1 MVYSVTEGEDSKKN
15 VVSVAKKNLEDNTNT
30 LKANAKSLNFSA
42 GNLKA
47 RSAKAVIIGQSAK
60 AKEDG
65 KSTEATQAVIAAK
78 QRDLSSKRAQAS
90 KQRIAANV
98 QQILNDNEKKK
109 ATMTDVDAK
118 TSSIKTNAF
127 SVNKARVSTTV
138 TSSTKSGAKSKVR
151 EDIDMQA
158 IMRNYRSPE
167 YNKIVG
173 EFFDLSDRDTRLIL
187 TAVDEDD
194 QDKVIMSLTGKIY
207 NNMIDRVDD
216 IDFGDIPATKGDI
229 TQLPNYKK
237 LVESL
242 SLMSELMDRFKESK
256 DTIDVVKEALANVER
271 RTATWKKGFSL
282 NLELPMVMYDT
293 ITLAI
298 IESTGYLISMCVEFI
313 KSPSQDSFSIIVDK
327 SKANKSKEHLLF
339 DNLKK
344 FNDACR
350 NGTVD
355 NTMDYIIKSN
365 TKNFV
370 GFATGTTAI
379 YGVVGIAGLL
389 LVIIPIIRELI
400 FLFYYQRVRMSDYF
414 EMQADL
420 LEINAYNIQNNNSN
434 FSREEKKSIANKQ
447 MAIATRFRKISDSL
461 AVDAKSA
468 EVKATKEI
476 SSSNKK
482 FKADEVMDEV
492 PDSAAA
498 ALF

>member
-1 MVYSVTEGEDSKKN
+1 MVYSITEGENKKN
-15 VVSVAKKNLEDNTNT
+15 VVAMAKNDSAEAGSASGVMKTNNFHAGHLNTKSTKAVVVGQKAKKD
-30 LKANAKSLNFSA
+30 AD
-42 GNLKA
+42 
-47 RSAKAVIIGQSAK
+47 
-60 AKEDG
+60 KE
-65 KSTEATQAVIAAK
+65 EAQQAVLALK
-78 QRDLSSKRAQAS
+78 QRDLSSKRAEAS
-90 KQRIAANV
+90 KKRIAVNV
-98 QQILNDNEKKK
+98 QQILKDNEKKK
-109 ATMTDVDAK
+109 ATQTDVDAR
-118 TSSIKTNAF
+118 TSGIKTNAF
-127 SVNKARVSTTV
+127 SMNSSRVSATV
-138 TSSTKSGAKSKVR
+138 TTSTKAATKSKIR

-158 IMRNYRSPE
+158 IMSVYKSPE
-167 YNKIVG
+167 YKKIVG
-173 EFFDLSDRDTRLIL
+173 EFFDISDRETRLIL

-216 IDFGDIPATKGDI
+216 IDFGDIPSTKGDI

-242 SLMSELMDRFKESK
+242 GLMSELMDRFKESK

-282 NLELPMVMYDT
+282 NLELPMVMYNT

-313 KSPSQDSFSIIVDK
+313 KNPSQDSFNIIVDR

-370 GFATGTTAI
+370 GFATGTTAVF
-379 YGVVGIAGLL
+379 GVVGIAGLL

-400 FLFYYQRVRMSDYF
+400 FLFYYQRVRISDYF
-414 EMQADL
+414 ETQADL
-420 LEINAYNIQNNNSN
+420 LEINAYNVQNNNSN
-434 FSREEKKSIANKQ
+434 FTKEEKKSIASKQ
-447 MAIATRFRKISDSL
+447 MAIATRFRKISDTL
-461 AVDAKSA
+461 AIDAKSA

>member
-1 MVYSVTEGEDSKKN
+1 MVYSITEGENKKN
-15 VVSVAKKNLEDNTNT
+15 VVAIAKNDSAEAGSASGVMKTNNFRAGHLNTKSTKAVVVGQKAKKD
-30 LKANAKSLNFSA
+30 AD
-42 GNLKA
+42 
-47 RSAKAVIIGQSAK
+47 
-60 AKEDG
+60 KE
-65 KSTEATQAVIAAK
+65 EAQQAVLAVK
-78 QRDLSSKRAQAS
+78 QRDLSSKRAEAS
-90 KQRIAANV
+90 KKRIAVNV
-98 QQILNDNEKKK
+98 QQILKDNEKKK
-109 ATMTDVDAK
+109 ATQTDVDAR
-118 TSSIKTNAF
+118 TSGIKTNAF
-127 SVNKARVSTTV
+127 SMNSSRVSATV
-138 TSSTKSGAKSKVR
+138 TTSTKAATKSKIR

-158 IMRNYRSPE
+158 IMSVYKSPE
-167 YNKIVG
+167 YKKIVG
-173 EFFDLSDRDTRLIL
+173 EFFDISDRETRLIL

-216 IDFGDIPATKGDI
+216 IDFGDIPSTKGDI

-242 SLMSELMDRFKESK
+242 GLMSELMDRFKESK

-282 NLELPMVMYDT
+282 NLELPMVMYNT

-313 KSPSQDSFSIIVDK
+313 KNPSQDSFNIIVDK

-370 GFATGTTAI
+370 GFATGTTAVF
-379 YGVVGIAGLL
+379 GVVGIAGLL

-400 FLFYYQRVRMSDYF
+400 FLFYYQRVRISDYF
-414 EMQADL
+414 ETQADL
-420 LEINAYNIQNNNSN
+420 LEINAYNVQNNNSN
-434 FSREEKKSIANKQ
+434 FTKEEKKSIASKQ
-447 MAIATRFRKISDSL
+447 MAIATRFRKISDTL
-461 AVDAKSA
+461 AIDAKSA